1 MALEVLAAPDASSKL
16 PRPDPQ
22 SVQVAM
28 SLVVFFIVFAV
39 LAGFGLGVA
48 VSFAAFQI
56 WRRARQ
62 RKIRE
67 PVCARC
73 GYVVRGIAELRCPEC
88 GSDLREVG
96 IIAPGPRKRRRSSQ
110 NPASPFP

>member
-1 MALEVLAAPDASSKL
+1 
-16 PRPDPQ
+16 
-22 SVQVAM
+22 M
-28 SLVVFFIVFAV
+28 SLVLLFILLAV
-39 LAGFGLGVA
+39 LFGLVLGVA
-48 VSFAAFQI
+48 ITVTVYHTR
-56 WRRARQ
+56 RRARQ

-73 GYVVRGIAELRCPEC
+73 GYLVRGIAQLRCPEC

-96 IIAPGPRKRRRSSQ
+96 IIAPGPRKRRRKPR